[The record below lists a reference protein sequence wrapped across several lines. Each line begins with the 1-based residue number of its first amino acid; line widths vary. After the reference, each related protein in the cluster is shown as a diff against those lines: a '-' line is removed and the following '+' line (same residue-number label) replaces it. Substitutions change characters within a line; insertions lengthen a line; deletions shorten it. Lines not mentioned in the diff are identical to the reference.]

1 MNQKKLL
8 LIPLLFTLS
17 CSLIA
22 DDDSYEIPPY
32 LHPGTNLESMK
43 LSHIDELWK
52 EPYNLTGEGVKVA
65 VVDWGQI
72 RVTHQEFQKNG
83 KSRVIIKGEE
93 NQKQP
98 PHEHS
103 TFLAGIIAA
112 KGVNPKAK
120 GVAENVTL
128 YSYYA
133 PEISYTK
140 SVIKAYEEEGITIS
154 NHAYLYTDIQYDGVY
169 DNEAH
174 FMDKAVYE
182 NPYLN
187 VFMAGGNDR
196 GHENEGNY
204 KQLKGPRNSKNVF
217 TIAVTMNN
225 GEEIAPYSNRGPV
238 NDGRIKPDFA
248 VASPGNSYVLS
259 TGNKADDDYIIRGGT
274 TSATARTVGATALL
288 LEWYKRLTGKD
299 KIRHDLLKALYI
311 NTASDRGRKG
321 PDYIYGFGV
330 IDPKKAADVLWT
342 IISKKSLIKE
352 NEIDDKTTQKYKIKL
367 SYPSTIK
374 LTMVWIDPAGP
385 AEIPN
390 LPDTRKPTLVNDL
403 DIWIE
408 KDGKRY
414 YPFSLDGENPEKE
427 ATAKD
432 FNRVDNIEQIVIENA
447 EAGEYTVYVK
457 AHKLETDT
465 QKYVIVSNIFMENLS
480 DIDNQNVTDTK
491 KEFIQKYYRDIL
503 NREGSSEEVTYW
515 EKELSEKKISAL
527 DLAEFFFNSE
537 EFKSKNISDEEFIE
551 KVYRVMLNREAD
563 EEGKNYW
570 LKRLQEGSTSKTL
583 IVYEFGFSKEFE
595 ELCKKF
601 DIQPFTT
608 DNYLDAFIKRLYI
621 LVLGREYDPKG
632 LNDWK
637 KALKNKEHTATSIVK
652 NFFFSKE
659 FINKNINEEDFVKI
673 AYLTILGREASEDEI
688 SFWSEKLKNKEL
700 TKEELLDNFLNSEEF
715 KKLAQK
721 YKIEVK

>member
-1 MNQKKLL
+1 MKSKSLL
-8 LIPLLFTLS
+8 LIPFALAITLS
-17 CSLIA
+17 A
-22 DDDSYEIPPY
+22 NDDSYEIPKY

-52 EPYNLTGEGVKVA
+52 APYNLSGEGVKVA

-72 RVTHQEFQKNG
+72 RVTHQEFQRNG
-83 KSRVIIKGEE
+83 KSRVIIKGKE
-93 NQKQP
+93 NQKRP

-112 KGVNPKAK
+112 KGVKPEAK
-120 GVAENVTL
+120 GAAENVLL

-133 PEISYTK
+133 PEFSY
-140 SVIKAYEEEGITIS
+140 SRAVLKAYEDEGITIS
-154 NHAYLYTDIQYDGVY
+154 NHAYLYTDVQYDGVY

-182 NPYLN
+182 HPYLN

-196 GHENEGNY
+196 GHDNEGNY
-204 KQLKGPRNSKNVF
+204 KQLKGPRTCKNVF

-259 TGNKADDDYIIRGGT
+259 TGEKSDDAYIIRGGT

-288 LEWYKRLTGKD
+288 LEWYKKLTGND

-352 NEIDDKTTQKYKIKL
+352 DEIDTKTVKEYKISLK
-367 SYPSTIK
+367 YPSTIK
-374 LTMVWIDPAGP
+374 LTMVWIDPPGP
-385 AEIPN
+385 AENPQI
-390 LPDTRKPTLVNDL
+390 PDTQKPTLINDL

-408 KDGKRY
+408 KDGKKY
-414 YPFSLDGENPEKE
+414 YPFSLDGEHPEKE
-427 ATAKD
+427 ATAD
-432 FNRVDNIEQIVIENA
+432 TFNRVDNVEQIVIENA
-447 EAGEYTVYVK
+447 EAGEYRVYVK
-457 AHKLETDT
+457 AYKLNTKK
-465 QKYVIVSNIFMENLS
+465 QKYTIVSNIYMEDSSFSENTL
-480 DIDNQNVTDTK
+480 NE
-491 KEFIQKYYRDIL
+491 KEKFITRYYKEIL
-503 NREGSSEEVTYW
+503 DREGSQEEIKFW
-515 EKELSEKKISAL
+515 EKELDSQNMSAL

-537 EFKSKNISDEEFIE
+537 EFKAQNIDDKEFVE
-551 KVYRVMLNREAD
+551 KVYKVMLNREAD
-563 EEGKNYW
+563 EEGENYW
-570 LKRLQEGSTSKTL
+570 LQRLKEGSTSRSL
-583 IVYEFGFSKEFE
+583 IIYEFGFSKEFSD
-595 ELCKKF
+595 LCKKSK
-601 DIQPFTT
+601 IEPFNT
-608 DNYLDAFIKRLYI
+608 DNYLEAFIKRLYI
-621 LVLGREYDPKG
+621 LVLKREYDPKG

-637 KALKNKEHTATSIVK
+637 KALKNGEQTASSIVK
-652 NFFFSKE
+652 NFFFSEE
-659 FINKNINEEDFVKI
+659 FKKQNLNAEELIKVV
-673 AYLTILGREASEDEI
+673 YLTILGREASEEEI
-688 SFWSEKLKNKEL
+688 EFWSEKLNNKEIS
-700 TKEELLDNFLNSEEF
+700 KEELLNNFLNSKEFEELA
-715 KKLAQK
+715 KK
-721 YKIEVK
+721 YRIEIK